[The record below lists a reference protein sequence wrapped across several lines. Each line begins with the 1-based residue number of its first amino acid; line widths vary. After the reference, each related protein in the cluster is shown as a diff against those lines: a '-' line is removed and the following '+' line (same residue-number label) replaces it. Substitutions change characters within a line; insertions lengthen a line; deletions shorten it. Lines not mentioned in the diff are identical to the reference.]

1 MKKINKYI
9 FKFLIFLA
17 FLGFLYFIS
26 KNMASLDTFDSLV
39 RRLAFSLGNQ
49 ALSRLLLKGGCSVGL
64 TAAIAILLDFT
75 GDRPSV
81 GNNMMDQAGSS
92 GGSEACVNQQAQNPE
107 PDLSHPLLD
116 DNARHAELNERA
128 GFHFVGLEEDKQ
140 DKVLKAQV
148 IIERAIEKA
157 LLSDGYSRDE
167 LSQRNKRDEI
177 RAFLFYPKGKLLSF
191 KKYESYVK
199 EVEFGTHRSQPYE
212 DLIKAISSSHLFLRK
227 VHKIKRWERW
237 QLW

>member
-1 MKKINKYI
+1 MNKMNKMNKMHKYLFFFI
-9 FKFLIFLA
+9 KLCLIYTLYYHPPFGVTAGIAVLFA
-17 FLGFLYFIS
+17 DFLGS
-26 KNMASLDTFDSLV
+26 EGT
-39 RRLAFSLGNQ
+39 
-49 ALSRLLLKGGCSVGL
+49 
-64 TAAIAILLDFT
+64 
-75 GDRPSV
+75 PSV
-81 GNNMMDQAGSS
+81 GNNMLDQPGSS
-92 GGSEACVNQQAQNPE
+92 GGSEATGNPN
-107 PDLSHPLLD
+107 PQPPPPMDPDPADLSHPLLD

-177 RAFLFYPKGKLLSF
+177 RAFLFYPKGKLLSL

-199 EVEFGTHRSQPYE
+199 EVEFGTHRSKPYQ
-212 DLIKAISSSHLFLRK
+212 DLIKAISSSHLFLKK
-227 VHKIKRWERW
+227 VHKIKRWERG